1 MKIGS
6 IFKQLPTLLKMV
18 GLGKIDIKEEINK
31 LPNSLV
37 DMINSTQKQID
48 SDLTTSILA
57 VKNENEDL
65 VLIPIGFNVENN
77 KAVIQQEL
85 EPINV
90 TQLIRQ
96 TDLEKLADLM
106 DDENSKLSFLEKL
119 EAARVN
125 RKRLN

>member
-1 MKIGS
+1 MKLGS

-125 RKRLN
+125 SKSLN